1 MELQLNA
8 LTVPS
13 VGWNKEDFKAAIVA
27 INDRYANTVVID
39 KGLAKK
45 DRATINK
52 ALKAV
57 DDARKSVKKKLLAP
71 YEAFEAEL
79 NEVMAPLKETAT
91 AIDTQIKAI
100 EEQERSEKE
109 QAIKELFESMSKPD
123 GLVLPIIFKRSWL
136 NASASMKLVKAEMEE
151 AIKGIADRVNM
162 ARNMRSECN
171 DELVSMALM
180 GRSADEIIAKNE
192 EISRIT
198 ATLNVPKAPADL
210 AAELAQENPRNTYT
224 VTDAGIEVAAK
235 VTEHKLTV
243 MCSAGRWDVLLRWLD
258 DNGYFYMTEE

>member
-8 LTVPS
+8 LTVPA
-13 VGWNKEDFKAAIVA
+13 VGWNKEEFKAAIVA
-27 INDRYANTVVID
+27 INDRYANTVVVD

-79 NEVMAPLKETAT
+79 NEVMAPLRETAA

-100 EEQERSEKE
+100 EEQERNDKLN
-109 QAIKELFESMSKPD
+109 AIGEMFEGMSKPD
-123 GLVLPIIFKRSWL
+123 GLELGTIFKSSWL
-136 NASASMKLVKAEMEE
+136 NASTSMKQVGTEIEE
-151 AIKGIADRVNM
+151 AIKGIEDRVNM

-171 DELVSMALM
+171 DELVRMALT
-180 GRSADEIIAKNE
+180 GASADEIIAKNE

-198 ATLNVPKAPADL
+198 ATLNVPKAPADV

-224 VTDAGIEVAAK
+224 VTDAGIEIAAK
-235 VTEHKLTV
+235 VTEHKMTV